1 MRLAWNQFR
10 SRMYNLVREAGYT
23 DLQPAHLLLFR
34 YPSIVGMRPTELADQ
49 VGISK
54 QAMND
59 LLRQLEERGYV
70 ELQPEPAD
78 RRAKLIALTSRGAAL
93 ADLTRTAAQ
102 QVSDEWSRA
111 VGPRRFD
118 AFRKTL
124 RELVERSG

>member
-1 MRLAWNQFR
+1 
-10 SRMYNLVREAGYT
+10 
-23 DLQPAHLLLFR
+23 
-34 YPSIVGMRPTELADQ
+34 
-49 VGISK
+49 
-54 QAMND
+54 MND